1 MGAGLHGRAATQN
14 RRQVASPSQHPQEA
28 RMKTPVIPHTRL
40 VICLAAAALIS
51 ACQKSPAPAAAPSA
65 ASAASTAALTAQR
78 SLRGGLQPGDTVTV
92 TNCAE
97 PQPGVCTIAV
107 VATAPAGGTGEACN
121 VVMAEAVSLPR
132 TTSTLRWAL
141 QGSDAGYNYRFRA
154 AAGTEP
160 PGFGVHLIDN
170 LMYAPAP
177 PASAASSPM
186 QPIWVHQLEQP
197 QLVQMERLVRDWPPR
212 ISAYDVYLEYQAKG
226 AKDWTA
232 CKTWDP
238 IIINHD

>member
-1 MGAGLHGRAATQN
+1 MNH
-14 RRQVASPSQHPQEA
+14 
-28 RMKTPVIPHTRL
+28 TPRPLFRPVLCTTA
-40 VICLAAAALIS
+40 LAALALLS
-51 ACQKSPAPAAAPSA
+51 ACQKSSEPAAALKAPIG
-65 ASAASTAALTAQR
+65 
-78 SLRGGLQPGDTVTV
+78 LRGGLQPGDTVTV
-92 TNCAE
+92 VNCSE
-97 PQPGVCTIAV
+97 PQPGVCSIAV
-107 VATAPAGGTGEACN
+107 VATAPPGGTGDACT
-121 VVMAEAVSLPR
+121 VAMAAAVSLPKA
-132 TTSTLRWAL
+132 TGTLRWVL
-141 QGSDAGYNYRFRA
+141 QDSDAGYNYRFRA

-186 QPIWVHQLEQP
+186 QPIWVHQLGEP
-197 QLVQMERLVRDWPPR
+197 LLVQMERLVRDWPPR